1 MFEIFIRYFLLNF
14 LRKIKFDMMKDIIKT
29 TFQEEYFYII

>member
-29 TFQEEYFYII
+29 TFQEKYLYII